1 MAHLIYTTP
10 AFLLRSRPS
19 REDSR
24 VLTLYTRELGL
35 VEAYAQG
42 VRKLKSKLRP
52 HLSELSLARVSL
64 VRGRE
69 FWRLTS
75 AENLTNFGDCKPGK
89 VLLVSRIFSL
99 ILKLVN
105 GELAHPELFDELEK
119 ALVFLT
125 ESNLDP
131 RSLHH
136 FEIVMVLKVLYH
148 LGYLGQASN
157 LEQFFLSPDWT
168 LEFLESVGPL
178 RRQALASINQS
189 FEQSQL

>member
-75 AENLTNFGDCKPGK
+75 AENLATFGDCQPEK
-89 VLLVSRIFSL
+89 LRLVSRFFRL
-99 ILKLVN
+99 VLKLIN
-105 GELAHPELFDELEK
+105 GEFRQPELFDELENG
-119 ALVFLT
+119 LVFLT
-125 ESNLDP
+125 ETNLDP

-136 FEIVMVLKVLYH
+136 FEIVMVLKILYH
-148 LGYLGQASN
+148 LGYLGQTEN

-189 FEQSQL
+189 FEQGQL